1 MNECQLHK
9 WAKKNQ
15 KTINES
21 KKGTIR
27 MPSRWM
33 RNKNSVSFQFSS
45 IDNHDGKANRIE
57 IIFILRFGAIRMLI
71 LIIN

>member
-27 MPSRWM
+27 TPSRWM
-33 RNKNSVSFQFSS
+33 KNKNSVSFQFSS
-45 IDNHDGKANRIE
+45 IYNHDGKANRIE
-57 IIFILRFGAIRMLI
+57 KIFVSKFGPISMLI
-71 LIIN
+71 LIFN